1 MPHAKAV
8 RGGGIIPACAG
19 STTSLYV
26 RPWCVWGSSP
36 HARGAQFALARRAK
50 YVWDHPR
57 MRGEHSLVY
66 VVIYILEGI
75 IPACAGSTS
84 VLNTRSA
91 PGRGSSPHARG
102 ARKEQQNEGFAY
114 WDHPRMRGEHLSSTG
129 VHLLCRGIIPACA
142 GSTYTKRELKMI
154 SEGSSPHARGA
165 LSRSQIRAQA
175 ARDHPRMRGEH

>member
-66 VVIYILEGI
+66 VVINVGVGI
-75 IPACAGSTS
+75 IPACAGSTIKLTGES
-84 VLNTRSA
+84 TYL
-91 PGRGSSPHARG
+91 RGSSPHARG
-102 ARKEQQNEGFAY
+102 ALACSTPARRLGG
-114 WDHPRMRGEHLSSTG
+114 DHPRMRGEHERSNKMKDSLI
-129 VHLLCRGIIPACA
+129 GIIPACA
-142 GSTYTKRELKMI
+142 GSTYRPRAFT
-154 SEGSSPHARGA
+154 SYVEGSSPHARGA
-165 LSRSQIRAQA
+165 PTQSAN
-175 ARDHPRMRGEH
+175 